1 MIRIEDLH
9 ISLGG
14 NAIIAGLNLQI
25 KAGEKLALTGRNGAG
40 KTTLLRAIAGEVEPE
55 KGHIYLP
62 KDSRI
67 GYLRQISRIEA
78 GRTVMDEARRAFPEL
93 LRLEQSMQEAEKQLS
108 GTAGDTAAAQALAEA
123 EYRYR
128 MLGGYTYRG
137 TLERILKGLGFSD
150 EDFDK
155 PLDAFSGGWQMR
167 VELAKILAGGRDIL
181 LLDEPTNYLDLESIL
196 WLEDFLKRYEGIL
209 VLVSHDKRFLDT
221 VTRRTL
227 ELDGKRYWDLPYGYS
242 EFLQRKAG
250 ILEKQRREALNQERE
265 IKRTE
270 QLIERFRYKAT
281 KAAFAQSLI
290 KKLEKM
296 ERIEM
301 PDTGRPVLRVQFPP
315 VAPSGK
321 SVFRA
326 WGLSKR
332 YGAKQVLRD
341 LEFHVARGE
350 KIAFV
355 GRNGMGKTT
364 LASILAGENDYE
376 GVLETGHNV
385 HIGYFA
391 QDQSRRLPGAMRI
404 IDYLEHQA
412 TAETRPRVRDVAGA
426 FLFSDEAVFKPIEV
440 LSGGERNRVALAGM
454 MLRGFNVLIMD
465 EPTNHLDIPSKET
478 LKAALKDFPG
488 TLIVVSHDRDFLAGL
503 TGQTWEFRPLE
514 VRRFQGDINEFLES
528 RRLDDLQSLEARNE
542 KPPGK
547 NENTSAAKKQG
558 ARIKE
563 MLKARRRLEKQL
575 KDIEAQIEKAE
586 RELEAMEQ
594 RMQQGDTGDAEIYTR
609 YETLRNRI
617 DELYARWEQ
626 TDAEREHITAELE
639 E

>member
-1 MIRIEDLH
+1 MAMIRIEDLH
-9 ISLGG
+9 IRLGG
-14 NAIIAGLNLQI
+14 NPVISGLNLQI

-55 KGHIYLP
+55 KGIIHLP

-67 GYLRQISRIEA
+67 GYLRQISRIEP
-78 GRTVMDEARRAFPEL
+78 GRSVMDEARRAFPEL
-93 LRLEQSMQEAEKQLS
+93 LTLEQKMRDAENQLAS
-108 GTAGDTAAAQALAEA
+108 GGDENAARTLAEA

-128 MLGGYTYRG
+128 LLGGYTYRG
-137 TLERILKGLGFSD
+137 TLERILKGLGFSAG
-150 EDFDK
+150 DFDK
-155 PLDAFSGGWQMR
+155 PLTAFSGGWQMR

-181 LLDEPTNYLDLESIL
+181 LLDELTNYLDLESIL

-209 VLVSHDKRFLDT
+209 ILVSHDRRFLDNIT
-221 VTRRTL
+221 ERTL
-227 ELDGKRYWDLPYGYS
+227 ELAGKRYWDLPFGFS
-242 EFLQRKAG
+242 EFLKRKAE
-250 ILEKQRREALNQERE
+250 ILEKQRREAINQERE
-265 IKRTE
+265 IKQTQ
-270 QLIERFRYKAT
+270 QLIDRFRYKAS

-301 PDTGRPVLRVQFPP
+301 PDAEQAVLRVQFPP
-315 VAPSGK
+315 VPPSGK

-326 WGLSKR
+326 TGLSKA
-332 YGAKQVLRD
+332 YGSKPVLRH
-341 LEFHVARGE
+341 LEFHIARGE

-376 GVLETGHNV
+376 GILEMGHNV
-385 HIGYFA
+385 RIGYFA
-391 QDQSRRLPGAMRI
+391 QDQSHRLPGKMRI
-404 IDYLEHQA
+404 IDYLEQQA

-503 TGQTWEFRPLE
+503 TEQTWEFRPLE
-514 VRRFQGDINEFLES
+514 IRRFRGDINEFLEA
-528 RRLDDLQSLEARNE
+528 RRLDHLQTLERNDE
-542 KPPGK
+542 PTTGQ
-547 NENTSAAKKQG
+547 AAKPTVQKQG

-563 MLKARRRLEKQL
+563 MLKARRRLEKRL
-575 KDIEAQIEKAE
+575 KNIESRIEEAE
-586 RELEAMEQ
+586 RELQAMER
-594 RMQQGDTGDAEIYTR
+594 RMQQGDTGDAEFFAH
-609 YETLRNRI
+609 YESLRHRI
-617 DELYARWEQ
+617 DELYAQWEQ
-626 TDAEREHITAELE
+626 AEAERERISAELE
-639 E
+639 G